1 MTAKQIWE
9 SDKYKKSVAEQYGY
23 KVLYIWELEYNECP
37 EAAIKKCIDFIDD

>member
-1 MTAKQIWE
+1 MGIGQIQKV
-9 SDKYKKSVAEQYGY
+9 SSQVAEQYGY